1 MKYEVYGNLGCG
13 YCDLALDLL
22 EEKDLDHEYID
33 LQNVSSE
40 LQVKLMNVAGHQ
52 FRTVPQIFI
61 EEHDNRF
68 ENKRVRKRT
77 YIGGYTQLKEH
88 LGV

>member
-22 EEKDLDHEYID
+22 EEKDLDYEYFD
-33 LQNVSSE
+33 LHSVQDRQKE
-40 LQVKLMNVAGHQ
+40 LMNVAGHR
-52 FRTVPQIFI
+52 FKTVPQIFI
-61 EEHDNRF
+61 EQHDERF
-68 ENKRVRKRT
+68 ENERVRKRT
-77 YIGGYTQLKEH
+77 YIGGYTELKEH

>member
-52 FRTVPQIFI
+52 FRTV
-61 EEHDNRF
+61 
-68 ENKRVRKRT
+68 
-77 YIGGYTQLKEH
+77 L
-88 LGV
+88 

>member
-22 EEKDLDHEYID
+22 EEKDLDYEYFD
-33 LQNVSSE
+33 LHNVQDRQKE
-40 LQVKLMNVAGHQ
+40 LINVAGHR
-52 FRTVPQIFI
+52 FKTVPQIFI
-61 EEHDNRF
+61 EQHDKRF
-68 ENKRVRKRT
+68 ENERVRKRT
-77 YIGGYTQLKEH
+77 YIGGYTELKEY

>member
-22 EEKDLDHEYID
+22 EEKDLDYEYFD
-33 LQNVSSE
+33 LHNVQDRQKE
-40 LQVKLMNVAGHQ
+40 LMNVAGNH
-52 FRTVPQIFI
+52 FYTVPQIFI
-61 EEHDNRF
+61 EQHDDRF

-77 YIGGYTQLKEH
+77 YIGGYTELKKH
-88 LGV
+88 LEV